1 MEPSVRE
8 TISFSVL
15 ALALSAL
22 PGSIGAQQPSQ
33 AKIENGSTISVY
45 RVGNDVAPPVLLP
58 QDFSSTVV
66 SDCKSKKSG
75 SVELQA
81 VIDEHGVLHNIS
93 FIKATGTDLDRFALD
108 VALSDRFT
116 PATRSGVP
124 VAVGEKIEIKV
135 KGCLEKRSGNA
146 PILSGLAEAPIQKA
160 IPFNDFPDHVIFAR
174 SHEPVN
180 TPLTPDGSYRLPDGV
195 KPPVPIYQPQ
205 AEYTDEARDR
215 HIEGE
220 VLIRMTIDVH
230 GLPTDRR
237 VVRPLGF
244 GLDGKALEAAM
255 RYRFK
260 PAMKDGV
267 EPVPVTVTVAVH
279 FQFRG

>member
-1 MEPSVRE
+1 MRE
-8 TISFSVL
+8 ALSYPVL
-15 ALALSAL
+15 AVALFAL
-22 PGSIGAQQPSQ
+22 PSCIRAQQ
-33 AKIENGSTISVY
+33 AALTNVENGSIITVY
-45 RVGNDVAPPVLLP
+45 RVANDIAAPVLTP
-58 QDFSSTVV
+58 QGVPSTVI

-81 VIDEHGVLHNIS
+81 IVDQQGVLHNIS
-93 FIKATGTDLDRFALD
+93 FVKVTGSDLDRFALE
-108 VALSDRFT
+108 VALSDRFM
-116 PATRSGVP
+116 PAIRSGVP
-124 VAVGEKIEIKV
+124 VAVGEKIEMKV
-135 KGCLEKRSGNA
+135 KGCLEKRSGNT

-160 IPFNDFPDHVIFAR
+160 IPFNDFPDHVTFAR

-180 TPLTPDGSYRLPDGV
+180 TPSTPDGSYRLPDGV

-230 GLPTDRR
+230 GLPEDRR

-244 GLDGKALEAAM
+244 GLDGKALEAAT

-260 PAMKDGV
+260 PAMRDGM

-279 FQFRG
+279 YEFRR